1 MDLRVIYIE
10 VVVESM
16 DVDEFTEE
24 SILETK
30 LLEGREQNLK
40 DYAKVS
46 GSSLQV
52 KVTRK
57 NCGVDPQR
65 KFMRRISGNNSDPTS
80 RAMLI
85 DTGGKSNTGRY

>member
-30 LLEGREQNLK
+30 LLEGRE
-40 DYAKVS
+40 
-46 GSSLQV
+46 
-52 KVTRK
+52 
-57 NCGVDPQR
+57 
-65 KFMRRISGNNSDPTS
+65 
-80 RAMLI
+80 
-85 DTGGKSNTGRY
+85 